1 MRAAKQRGQEPPS
14 KDKPFAVD
22 VALAATHCGTGCF
35 FGDIVAEWI
44 VVFMPLVLFGQKAF
58 GTWAL
63 DYAFAFLFGIAFR
76 YFTIKPMQ
84 HLSVGKGLV
93 AAVKADALSL
103 TAWQAGMY
111 GWMAI
116 VIFSIVRRVPKTNPV
131 FWFMMQIAMVT
142 GFITSYPANWWLL
155 KKGIKERMEKENR
168 QALILHAQAR
178 GNLRSNYVERLSSP
192 GTATERFFNRE
203 VRRTTTENEECDEQL
218 LAEYAAMLAFY
229 IASVAVLIGIASH
242 QSRFPKRFSLFDFAL
257 LGVATHKLSRLV
269 AKDRITG
276 IIRAP
281 FLTYIRSAGAGEV
294 EEEPRGRGI
303 QRGIGNLV
311 SCPYCMGPWSAT
323 ALAFG
328 FLFAPRVTRFF
339 AGILGSVAISDFLH
353 RAYVAAKGNS

>member
-1 MRAAKQRGQEPPS
+1 M
-14 KDKPFAVD
+14 
-22 VALAATHCGTGCF
+22 
-35 FGDIVAEWI
+35 
-44 VVFMPLVLFGQKAF
+44 
-58 GTWAL
+58 
-63 DYAFAFLFGIAFR
+63 
-76 YFTIKPMQ
+76 
-84 HLSVGKGLV
+84 
-93 AAVKADALSL
+93 
-103 TAWQAGMY
+103 
-111 GWMAI
+111 
-116 VIFSIVRRVPKTNPV
+116 
-131 FWFMMQIAMVT
+131 
-142 GFITSYPANWWLL
+142 
-155 KKGIKERMEKENR
+155 
-168 QALILHAQAR
+168 
-178 GNLRSNYVERLSSP
+178 ERLSRQGQQQNDFSIEKY
-192 GTATERFFNRE
+192 GEE
-203 VRRTTTENEECDEQL
+203 TTEKEECDEQL

-229 IASVAVLIGIASH
+229 IASVAVLTGIASH

-281 FLTYIRSAGAGEV
+281 FVTYIRSAGAGEV